1 MTNSFISYQMTD
13 HSTFTYPKST
23 PKWLCNGENVTA
35 WKNPNLRYISF
46 LSVIDAHRVSI
57 KNTSCICDYFLPD
70 YLFMYI
76 LYDNYFDTPNNALN
90 MLDNIWG
97 FFCKL
102 VWRVCHLMKRLVQRN
117 IFTRLEMKPKQ
128 LLYVIFPAYK
138 CFNWEVFSVIEFYIT
153 NHRGHFKHWYLK
165 YYKNVNTEQWL
176 YLALLN

>member
-1 MTNSFISYQMTD
+1 M
-13 HSTFTYPKST
+13 
-23 PKWLCNGENVTA
+23 
-35 WKNPNLRYISF
+35 
-46 LSVIDAHRVSI
+46 IDAHRVSI
-57 KNTSCICDYFLPD
+57 KNISCICDYFLPD

-97 FFCKL
+97 VFCKL

-138 CFNWEVFSVIEFYIT
+138 CFN
-153 NHRGHFKHWYLK
+153 
-165 YYKNVNTEQWL
+165 
-176 YLALLN
+176 

>member
-23 PKWLCNGENVTA
+23 PKWLCNGENITA

-97 FFCKL
+97 VFF
-102 VWRVCHLMKRLVQRN
+102 V
-117 IFTRLEMKPKQ
+117 
-128 LLYVIFPAYK
+128 
-138 CFNWEVFSVIEFYIT
+138 S
-153 NHRGHFKHWYLK
+153 
-165 YYKNVNTEQWL
+165 
-176 YLALLN
+176 